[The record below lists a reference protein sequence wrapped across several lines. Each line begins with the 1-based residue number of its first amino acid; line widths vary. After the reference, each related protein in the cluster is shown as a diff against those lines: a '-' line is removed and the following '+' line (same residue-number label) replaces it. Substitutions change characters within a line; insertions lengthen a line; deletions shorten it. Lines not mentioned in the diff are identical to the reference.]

1 MNVMVVGSGGREHA
15 LCWKISKSKRLKKL
29 YCLPGNGGIEK
40 IAECVEIQPEEK
52 EKIINFAVDKKV
64 DLVVIGPEAPLVN
77 GLADNLEEKRIKF
90 FGPNSKGS
98 KLEGSKI
105 YSKEFMVKYNIPTS
119 THMSFSNS
127 QKAKKELE
135 NFKLPYVVK
144 ADGLAAGK
152 GVLICKTHEDGI
164 KAIEELMENS
174 KFGSAGKKIL
184 IEEFLEGVEASLLC
198 LVSKNKIIPLESARD
213 YKKAYDNDEGLNTGG
228 MGCFSPNPLFNKE
241 LKKYIDDNILKKI
254 EKGLKEEEIL
264 YTGILFIGLMI
275 KDNKA
280 KVLEFNVRFGDP
292 ETQVVIPRLKNDIIE
307 IILKTLEGNIKEEDL
322 LWSDKKAVTVVL
334 ASGGYPKKYQKG
346 KTIKGLD
353 KLDDDI
359 IVFHSGTKKDDD
371 KFITNGGRVLALTAL
386 GESLEKAREKV
397 YNNIVSVKFD
407 NIQYRKDIAKL

>member
-1 MNVMVVGSGGREHA
+1 MKVLVVGSGGREHV
-15 LCWKISKSKRLKKL
+15 LCWKLAQSTKVSKL
-29 YCLPGNGGIEK
+29 YCLPGNGGIES
-40 IAECVEIQPEEK
+40 IAECVDI
-52 EKIINFAVDKKV
+52 KV
-64 DLVVIGPEAPLVN
+64 DDIDRILEFSLKNKIDLAVIGPEAPLVAGISDTLKEN
-77 GLADNLEEKRIKF
+77 NIKV
-90 FGPNSKGS
+90 FGPEKAGA

-105 YSKEFMVKYNIPTS
+105 YSKEFMEKYNIPTGKYKK
-119 THMSFSNS
+119 FNDP
-127 QKAKKELE
+127 QKAKLALKEF
-135 NFKLPYVVK
+135 NPPYVLK

-152 GVLICKTHEDGI
+152 AG
-164 KAIEELMENS
+164 EN
-174 KFGSAGKKIL
+174 II
-184 IEEFLEGVEASLLC
+184 IEEFLDGVEASLLC

-213 YKKAYDNDEGLNTGG
+213 YKKAMDNDRGLNTGG
-228 MGCFSPNPLFNKE
+228 MGCFSPNPLFNDN
-241 LKKYIDDNILKKI
+241 LKGYLKNNIVSKI
-254 EKGLKEEEIL
+254 EKGLDKEKIDF
-264 YTGILFIGLMI
+264 TGILFIGLMI

>member
-1 MNVMVVGSGGREHA
+1 MKVLVVGSGGREHV
-15 LCWKISKSKRLKKL
+15 LCWKLAQSTKVSKL
-29 YCLPGNGGIEK
+29 YCLPGNGGIES
-40 IAECVEIQPEEK
+40 IAECVDI
-52 EKIINFAVDKKV
+52 KV
-64 DLVVIGPEAPLVN
+64 DDIDRILEFSLKNKIDLAVIGPEAPLVAGITDTLKEN
-77 GLADNLEEKRIKF
+77 NIKV
-90 FGPNSKGS
+90 FGPEKAGA

-105 YSKEFMVKYNIPTS
+105 YSKEFMEKYNIPTGKYKK
-119 THMSFSNS
+119 FNDP
-127 QKAKKELE
+127 QKAKLALKEF
-135 NFKLPYVVK
+135 NPPYVLK

-152 GVLICKTHEDGI
+152 GVLICEDMAQGER
-164 KAIEELMENS
+164 AVEQLMEN
-174 KFGSAGKKIL
+174 KDFGKAGENII
-184 IEEFLEGVEASLLC
+184 IEEFLDGVEASLLC

-213 YKKAYDNDEGLNTGG
+213 YKKAMDNDRGLNTGG
-228 MGCFSPNPLFNKE
+228 MGCFSPNPLFNDN
-241 LKKYIDDNILKKI
+241 LKGYLKNNIVSKI
-254 EKGLKEEEIL
+254 EKGLDKEKINF
-264 YTGILFIGLMI
+264 TGILFIGLMI

>member
-77 GLADNLEEKRIKF
+77 GLADNLEEKGIKV

-241 LKKYIDDNILKKI
+241 LKTHIKMEILDKI
-254 EKGLKEEEIL
+254 EEGLQNEGIL
-264 YTGILFIGLMI
+264 YTGILFIGLMV
-275 KDNKA
+275 NKNNA

-292 ETQVVIPRLKNDIIE
+292 ETQVVLPRLKNDLIDV
-307 IILKTLEGNIKEEDL
+307 LEDTIDGNIDKKEL
-322 LWSDKKAVTVVL
+322 KWSDNKCVAVVL
-334 ASGGYPKKYQKG
+334 ASGGYPEFYEKNKK
-346 KTIKGLD
+346 
-353 KLDDDI
+353 I
-359 IVFHSGTKKDDD
+359 IGMENVDSDVIIFHSGTILKNENYY
-371 KFITNGGRVLALTAL
+371 TNGGRVLAVTAL
-386 GESLEKAREKV
+386 GESLEKGREKV
-397 YNNIVSVKFD
+397 YNNIKHVEFEKMQFR
-407 NIQYRKDIAKL
+407 NDIAKL